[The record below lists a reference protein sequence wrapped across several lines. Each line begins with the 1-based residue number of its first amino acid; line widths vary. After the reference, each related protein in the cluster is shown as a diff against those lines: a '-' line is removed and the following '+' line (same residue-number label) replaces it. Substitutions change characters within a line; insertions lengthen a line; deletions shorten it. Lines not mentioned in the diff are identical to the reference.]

1 MTAINSA
8 TAKPTFRQRAT
19 QELKDFFIMSAY
31 LAVLFCAISAYTQL
45 SLSKYG
51 ADSEITFTFAILKA
65 FVVAKVILT
74 GEMISLGHRMESR
87 SLYLFV
93 LVKSF
98 LFTLLVFIFHLLEE
112 VVVRI
117 YHHQPNGTVL
127 HKLDFEEIT
136 ARSIIVFC
144 AFIPLFAYR
153 EVSRALG
160 PGKLHALF
168 SQPAV
173 RPATAP
179 ARASTSPLP
188 SEPPSPGPVQPKY
201 P

>member
-8 TAKPTFRQRAT
+8 TAKPTFKQRAA
-19 QELKDFFIMSAY
+19 QDLKDFFIMSAY
-31 LAVLFCAISAYTQL
+31 LAVLFCAIAAYTQL

-51 ADSEITFTFAILKA
+51 ANSEITFTFSIIKA

-74 GEMISLGHRMESR
+74 GEMIHLGRRLESR

-98 LFTLLVFIFHLLEE
+98 LFTVLVFVFHLLEE
-112 VVVRI
+112 VVMRI
-117 YHHQPNGTVL
+117 YHHLPNGTVL
-127 HKLDFEEIT
+127 HKLDLEEIT

-144 AFIPLFAYR
+144 AFVPLFAFR

-173 RPATAP
+173 QHATEPVTSSA
-179 ARASTSPLP
+179 SPLP
-188 SEPPSPGPVQPKY
+188 PEPTSTAPVQPKY